1 MKPRIAGVLA
11 LGALAAVACKT
22 GYNNAYDAELK
33 KLEQQRQA
41 EQQQQ
46 SAEHAE
52 AARFVAVVYFQTG
65 SAVLDENA
73 TRQLA
78 WFVDKMSPYPQS
90 TFDVQGFADATG
102 SEATNSLL
110 SNQRAQ
116 AVSAYLQ
123 SQGIQATRIYAAAF
137 STSSPAASNTT
148 AQGRRDNR
156 RVEITVR

>member
-1 MKPRIAGVLA
+1 VKARVAALVS

-22 GYNNAYDAELK
+22 GYNNAYDAEYKRL
-33 KLEQQRQA
+33 

-46 SAEHAE
+46 AQQAQEAAAHGE

-65 SAVLDENA
+65 SAELDENA
-73 TRQLA
+73 IRQLN

-102 SEATNSLL
+102 SESTNAML

-116 AVSAYLQ
+116 AVSSYLQ
-123 SQGIQATRIYAAAF
+123 SQGIQAQRIYAAAF
-137 STSSPAASNTT
+137 STSSPAASNATS
-148 AQGRRDNR
+148 QGRRDNR